1 MKILVA
7 LLVLIV
13 FSSEVSAQTIDI
25 YDKNGN
31 RIGFRVTDEIGQTTE
46 YDSGGNRLYIYKCD
60 GNGYITKYD
69 ASGNRVGI
77 LQKNGN
83 TMTEYDAYG
92 NRKRSYISKNFPQ

>member
-13 FSSEVSAQTIDI
+13 FSSEVFAQTVNI
-25 YDKNGN
+25 YDKYGN
-31 RIGFRVTDEIGQTTE
+31 RIGFRVTDKIGQTTE
-46 YDSGGNRLYIYKCD
+46 YDSRGNKLYTYKCD

-69 ASGNRVGI
+69 ARGNRVGI

-83 TMTEYDAYG
+83 TITEYDAYG
-92 NRKRSYISKNFPQ
+92 NRKGSYIHKEAQ